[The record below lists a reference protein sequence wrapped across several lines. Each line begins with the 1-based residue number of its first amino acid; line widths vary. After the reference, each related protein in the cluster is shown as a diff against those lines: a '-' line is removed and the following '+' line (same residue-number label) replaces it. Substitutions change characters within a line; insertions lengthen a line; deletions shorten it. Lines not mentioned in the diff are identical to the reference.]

1 MIAHHTLTGPE
12 DAPVLVLGNA
22 LGTTTELWNDFSL
35 PFRLL
40 RFDHRGHGGSAPV
53 PGPCE
58 IEDLARDVVELLDHL
73 GLRQVY
79 YCGVSLGGM
88 VGMWLAAHT
97 DRISR
102 LALVSTTAWR
112 PDKKRLD
119 DRIALLRSRGME
131 PAADAIVGRWF
142 TPGCAPDVVAR
153 FRAGLLEVDL
163 PSYLACAEAVRRMD
177 LRPDLAKIDVPTV
190 VIAAAQDHAT
200 PTELVRHTAEELPD
214 SELYVVG
221 DAAHLAVVEAP
232 RTISVILDDHFGN
245 DQAWCRATS
254 RALPLPDRG

>member
-1 MIAHHTLTGPE
+1 VIPHHTLTGPD

-22 LGTTTELWNDFSL
+22 LGTTTELWREFSL

-40 RFDHRGHGGSAPV
+40 RFDHRGHGSSVQV
-53 PGPCE
+53 PGPCT
-58 IEDLARDVVELLDHL
+58 IAALASDVVDLLDHL
-73 GLRQVY
+73 ELRQVY

-102 LALVSTTAWR
+102 LALVCTTAWYQ
-112 PDKKRLD
+112 DKSVWD
-119 DRIALLRSRGME
+119 ERISTLRSFGME
-131 PAADAIVGRWF
+131 PLADTIVSRWF
-142 TPGCAPDVVAR
+142 TPSFSPAVVAH
-153 FRAGLLEVDL
+153 FRSELLRVDV
-163 PSYLACAEAVRRMD
+163 PSYIACAEAIRDMD

-200 PTELVRHTAEELPD
+200 PPECARHIAEELPD
-214 SELYVVG
+214 SELYIVA

-245 DQAWCRATS
+245 S
-254 RALPLPDRG
+254 

>member
-1 MIAHHTLTGPE
+1 MLHHTLTGPE

-22 LGTTTELWNDFSL
+22 LGTTTELWREFSL

-53 PGPCE
+53 EGPCT

-73 GLRQVY
+73 ELRQVY

-102 LALVSTTAWR
+102 LALVCTTAWV
-112 PDKKRLD
+112 PDKTRLD
-119 DRIALLRSRGME
+119 ERVELLRSHGME
-131 PAADAIVGRWF
+131 SVADSIVSRWF
-142 TPGCAPDVVAR
+142 TPTCEPAVVEY
-153 FRAGLLEVDL
+153 FRAELLKAHL
-163 PSYLACAEAVRRMD
+163 PSYLACVEAVRAMD
-177 LRPDLAKIDVPTV
+177 LRADLAKIDVPTV

-200 PTELVRHTAEELPD
+200 PTELVRHIADDLPD

-245 DQAWCRATS
+245 D
-254 RALPLPDRG
+254 

>member
-1 MIAHHTLTGPE
+1 MLAHHTLTGPE

-22 LGTTTELWNDFSL
+22 LGTTTDLWSDFSL

-40 RFDHRGHGGSAPV
+40 RFDHRGHGLSPAID
-53 PGPCE
+53 GPCT
-58 IEDLARDVVELLDHL
+58 IADLAGDVVELLDHL
-73 GLRQVY
+73 ELRQVY

-102 LALVSTTAWR
+102 LALVCTTAWV
-112 PDKKRLD
+112 PDKGRLD
-119 DRIALLRSRGME
+119 ERIAQLRSSGME
-131 PAADAIVGRWF
+131 SVADTIMSRWF
-142 TPGCAPDVVAR
+142 TPLCPPDAVAR
-153 FRAGLLEVDL
+153 FRAELLNVDL
-163 PSYLACAEAVRRMD
+163 PTYLACVEAVREMD
-177 LRPDLAKIDVPTV
+177 LRADLVKIDVPTV

-200 PTELVRHTAEELPD
+200 PTELVRQTADELPD

-245 DQAWCRATS
+245 DLT
-254 RALPLPDRG
+254 